1 MKKTATALVILAAI
15 IVFLVLEN
23 VLELG
28 LIPNRDSNESTS
40 STIELATATLER
52 RDLITREE
60 LSGTLKYEKTINVPA
75 SVNGVVTWLP
85 KSGDLLERGAIIFR
99 IYHSVTELEILTSE
113 QQIASAK
120 ASIAQAELAY
130 EQLTTP
136 ASTATIASADA
147 AVAQAELAYEQLTTP
162 ASTATIASA
171 DAAVAQ
177 AEASVSSAA
186 GQVTTTWNTLRLA
199 KDAYCA
205 IFSSATESACL
216 ANGIP
221 LSNTVIIKLE
231 KNLIELPDQRTIINN
246 LLTSSTNYTSA
257 KTAKTSSESNLKSAK
272 AKRVELDKV
281 PTSSDLAQ
289 ALQSLDSAK
298 AKRAELDDPPTASA
312 LAQALQSLDSAKA
325 KRAELDDPP
334 TASALAQALQSLDS
348 AKAKRAELD
357 DPPTASALAQ
367 VNAGILN
374 AKASLKTAHAQ
385 QSNLKDGPVASILMY
400 GPLPTW
406 RDLSQESSDG
416 LDIHQLETNLVIL
429 GFDPKKEIT
438 IDQMFDSGT
447 SNAVKRM
454 QKSLGLQPTGEI
466 TFGEIIFTPGPVV
479 VESNDNYPQLGDTI
493 NNATP
498 VISVTAI
505 AQVADKIEPDGTITQ
520 PKTSLQ
526 TVSTTINVVD
536 QDLIEIGT
544 PVEIELPDDEII
556 TGKVREIG
564 SIAVINTA
572 NQAQEPYLE
581 VTISLDG
588 TTSYHRWT
596 GAPVTV
602 RATKDVAKNVLSA
615 PTTALLSLLGGGYAL
630 EIIGEFENYL
640 VPVEVGVYADNWVE
654 VTGSNLKVGMQ
665 VVVPK

>member
-1 MKKTATALVILAAI
+1 MKKTATALAILTAI
-15 IVFLVLEN
+15 IVFLIVEN

-28 LIPNRDSNESTS
+28 LISNRDSNESTS

-130 EQLTTP
+130 EQLTTA
-136 ASTATIASADA
+136 ASAATIASADTAVAQAELTYEQLTTPASA
-147 AVAQAELAYEQLTTP
+147 AVIASADAAIAQAELAYEQLTTP
-162 ASTATIASA
+162 ASAAVIASA

-177 AEASVSSAA
+177 AEASVSSAT

-205 IFSSATESACL
+205 IFSSTTELACL

-221 LSNTVIIKLE
+221 LSSAAIIKLE
-231 KNLIELPDQRTIINN
+231 KKLIELPDQRTIINN
-246 LLTSSTNYTSA
+246 LLTSNTNYTSA

-272 AKRVELDKV
+272 AKRTELDKV

-289 ALQSLDSAK
+289 ALQSLESAK

-312 LAQALQSLDSAKA
+312 LAQA
-325 KRAELDDPP
+325 
-334 TASALAQALQSLDS
+334 
-348 AKAKRAELD
+348 
-357 DPPTASALAQ
+357 
-367 VNAGILN
+367 NAGILN
-374 AKASLKTAHAQ
+374 AQASLKTAHEQ
-385 QSNLKDGPVASILMY
+385 QANLKDGPVASILMY

-406 RDLSQESSDG
+406 RDLSQQSSGG

-438 IDQMFDSGT
+438 IDQTFDSGT

-466 TFGEIIFTPGPVV
+466 AFGEIIFTPGPVV
-479 VESNDNYPQLGDTI
+479 VESKDNYPQLGDTI

-505 AQVADKIEPDGTITQ
+505 AQVTDKIEPNGTITQ
-520 PKTSLQ
+520 PKISLQ

-564 SIAVINTA
+564 SIAVVNTT

-602 RATKDVAKNVLSA
+602 RATKDIAKNVLSA

-630 EIIGEFENYL
+630 EIIGESENYL
-640 VPVEVGVYADNWVE
+640 VPIEVGVYADNWVE

>member
-281 PTSSDLAQ
+281 PTSSD
-289 ALQSLDSAK
+289 
-298 AKRAELDDPPTASA
+298 

>member
-120 ASIAQAELAY
+120 ASI
-130 EQLTTP
+130 
-136 ASTATIASADA
+136 
-147 AVAQAELAYEQLTTP
+147 AQAELAYEQLTTP

-312 LAQALQSLDSAKA
+312 LAQA
-325 KRAELDDPP
+325 
-334 TASALAQALQSLDS
+334 
-348 AKAKRAELD
+348 
-357 DPPTASALAQ
+357 
-367 VNAGILN
+367 NAGILN

>member
-147 AVAQAELAYEQLTTP
+147 AVAQAE
-162 ASTATIASA
+162 
-171 DAAVAQ
+171 
-177 AEASVSSAA
+177 ASVSSAA

-281 PTSSDLAQ
+281 PTSSD
-289 ALQSLDSAK
+289 
-298 AKRAELDDPPTASA
+298 
-312 LAQALQSLDSAKA
+312 
-325 KRAELDDPP
+325 
-334 TASALAQALQSLDS
+334 LAQALQSLDS